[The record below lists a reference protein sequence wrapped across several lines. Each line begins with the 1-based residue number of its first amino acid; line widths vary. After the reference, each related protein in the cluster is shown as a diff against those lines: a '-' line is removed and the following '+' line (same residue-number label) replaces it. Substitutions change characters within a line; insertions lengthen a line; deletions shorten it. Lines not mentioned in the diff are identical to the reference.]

1 MKSLDEHL
9 EKRNLKGLLKHPR
22 LKMLDEFHR
31 RINVERRADDMKEL
45 PVRAIAVKTS
55 HLSLEDMAFL
65 LKRCSQS
72 SNFSRCFFGSL
83 KVPSTDSTNSPQAN
97 SGQVKSEDKDAKN

>member
-9 EKRNLKGLLKHPR
+9 KNLDAKGLFKHPR

-31 RINVERRADDMKEL
+31 RINVERRATDMKEL
-45 PVRAIAVKTS
+45 PMRAVAIKTS
-55 HLSLEDMAFL
+55 HLSVQDMAFL

-72 SNFSRCFFGSL
+72 PNFSRCFFGSL
-83 KVPSTDSTNSPQAN
+83 KVKNVSTSSPQD
-97 SGQVKSEDKDAKN
+97 DKN

>member
-1 MKSLDEHL
+1 VKSLDE
-9 EKRNLKGLLKHPR
+9 NLKNLNVKGLFKHPR

-31 RINVERRADDMKEL
+31 RINVERRASDMKKL
-45 PVRAIAVKTS
+45 PMRAIGVKTS
-55 HLSLEDMAFL
+55 HLSLEDMAYL

-83 KVPSTDSTNSPQAN
+83 KVR
-97 SGQVKSEDKDAKN
+97 

>member
-1 MKSLDEHL
+1 MKSLDE
-9 EKRNLKGLLKHPR
+9 NLKNRDIGKLFKHPR

-31 RINVERRADDMKEL
+31 RINAERRAADMKEL
-45 PVRAIAVKTS
+45 PMSAVAVKTS
-55 HLSLEDMAFL
+55 HLSVQDMAFL

-83 KVPSTDSTNSPQAN
+83 KV
-97 SGQVKSEDKDAKN
+97 K

>member
-1 MKSLDEHL
+1 MKSIE
-9 EKRNLKGLLKHPR
+9 ENLKNRNVKGLFKHPR

-31 RINVERRADDMKEL
+31 RINAERKAIDMKEL
-45 PVRAIAVKTS
+45 PMRAVAIKTS
-55 HLSLEDMAFL
+55 HLSVQDLAYL

-83 KVPSTDSTNSPQAN
+83 KIRN
-97 SGQVKSEDKDAKN
+97 DKK